1 MSNQEV
7 KAHEEK
13 INAQFHEAKALLDQI
28 EAHARKHKA
37 QSDLEK
43 INALK
48 TKKQEIE
55 KKWHQHLKTVGVA
68 AVALKVKSDVEAEL
82 AKLKASAE
90 EFASKQN
97 AQAAAS

>member
-1 MSNQEV
+1 MSIQEV

-13 INAQFHEAKALLDQI
+13 INAQFHEAKALLDDI
-28 EAHARKHKA
+28 EAHARKRKA
-37 QSDLEK
+37 QAELEK
-43 INALK
+43 INAMK

-55 KKWHQHLKTVGVA
+55 NKWHHHLKTVGAA

-82 AKLKASAE
+82 AKLKTSLE

-97 AQAAAS
+97 TQTAAS